1 MPITMYESA
10 HIDTFTRDNLPSPG
24 LWPEL
29 KFTLPEL
36 TYPERLNAAA
46 ALLAGGAP
54 DAPAILWEGG
64 AWTYAELTAEASRIA
79 HVLTADMGLVPGGRV
94 LLRGRNTA
102 MMLAAWYG
110 VLLAGGVVVATM
122 PLLRAPELVTIC
134 NKAEITL
141 ALSENSLMDEL
152 AVAAKLTHSK
162 LKIMGFGE
170 ESTELEAHMKDKPT
184 EFTPVATAQDD
195 VALLAFTSG
204 TTGQPKACMHFHRD
218 VLIMADTYAAHIVE
232 PRADDVFCGSPPIA
246 FTFGL
251 GGLVVFPARFG
262 AAVAL
267 PSGPSADAFMD
278 TIERHGVTIIFTAP
292 TAYRAM
298 LGQMEGRR
306 LSSLRRCI
314 SAGET
319 LPEATYHA
327 WLEAT
332 GLKLM
337 DGIGATEMIHI
348 FISAPYDEIRPGST
362 GKPVPGYEACVL
374 DDEGTILT
382 PPATGRLAVK
392 GPTGCR
398 YMADERQKTY
408 VQEGWNV
415 TGDTYSQSADG
426 YFTFIARS
434 DDMIVSSGYNIGGP
448 EVEAALLAHDA
459 VAECAVIGVPDADR
473 GQIVKAFVVT
483 TKDIAGSDAL
493 ADELKAHVKKT
504 IAPYKYPRA
513 ITFIHE
519 LPKTQTGKVQRF
531 KLRS

>member
-1 MPITMYESA
+1 MYKSA
-10 HIDTFTRDNLPSPG
+10 HIDTFTRDNLPSED

-29 KFTLPEL
+29 TFTLPAL
-36 TYPERLNAAA
+36 NYPERLNAAA

-54 DAPAILWEGG
+54 DAPAILWAEG
-64 AWTYAELTAEASRIA
+64 AWTYAELTTEASRIA
-79 HVLTADMGLVPGGRV
+79 HVLTSDMGLVPGGRV
-94 LLRGRNTA
+94 LLRGRNTP

-162 LKIMGFGE
+162 LKIMGFGDKGA
-170 ESTELEAHMKDKPT
+170 ELEAHMKNKPAN
-184 EFTPVATAQDD
+184 FTPVATAQDD

-218 VLIMADTYAAHIVE
+218 VLIMADTYAAEVVKPDASDI
-232 PRADDVFCGSPPIA
+232 FSGSPPIA

-267 PSGPSADAFMD
+267 PSGPSAEAFMD
-278 TIERHGVTIIFTAP
+278 TIEQHGVTIIFTAP

-298 LGQMEGRR
+298 LGQMEGRN
-306 LSSLRRCI
+306 LSSLRRCV

-327 WLEAT
+327 WYAET

-348 FISAPYDEIRPGST
+348 FISAPYDAIRPGST
-362 GKPVPGYEACVL
+362 GTPVPGYEACVQ
-374 DDEGTILT
+374 DDNGTILT

-398 YMADERQKTY
+398 YMADDRQRTY
-408 VQEGWNV
+408 VQGGWNI
-415 TGDTYSQSADG
+415 TGDTYHQSEDG

-448 EVEAALLAHDA
+448 EVEAALLAHDG
-459 VAECAVIGVPDADR
+459 VAECAVIGVPDDDR
-473 GQIVKAFVVT
+473 GQIVKAFVVAA
-483 TKDIAGSDAL
+483 KGYMGDGAL
-493 ADELKAHVKKT
+493 AATLQAHVKNT

-513 ITFIHE
+513 IEFIDE
-519 LPKTQTGKVQRF
+519 LPKTQTGKLQRF
-531 KLRS
+531 KLRG